1 MKAGAVKECVDI
13 SEIAPDFSVIRCP
26 VCGKVIGE
34 SKDLT
39 GTVRLKC
46 PRCKALKVIEFK

>member
-13 SEIAPDFSVIRCP
+13 SDILPDFSVIRCP
-26 VCGKVIGE
+26 VCCKVIGE
-34 SKDLT
+34 GKELS